1 MLAPRQLPDL
11 GLILDDL
18 RRPGAAAIAR
28 HLGIT
33 ENTFYRWQR
42 GEPMPRPAHLALFWE
57 TSYGQSVQHCQ
68 AVNTAA
74 VYKGLADSLQRE
86 NAGLRTRIAYLE
98 RVGRF
103 DTANAPIFSAS
114 YA

>member
-1 MLAPRQLPDL
+1 MVPDHCGFFLWGIVMLAPRQLPDL

-18 RRPGAAAIAR
+18 
-28 HLGIT
+28 
-33 ENTFYRWQR
+33 QR

-74 VYKGLADSLQRE
+74 VFKGLADSLQRE
-86 NAGLRTRIAYLE
+86 NAGLRARIAYLE

-103 DTANAPIFSAS
+103 DAANAPIFSCA
-114 YA
+114 